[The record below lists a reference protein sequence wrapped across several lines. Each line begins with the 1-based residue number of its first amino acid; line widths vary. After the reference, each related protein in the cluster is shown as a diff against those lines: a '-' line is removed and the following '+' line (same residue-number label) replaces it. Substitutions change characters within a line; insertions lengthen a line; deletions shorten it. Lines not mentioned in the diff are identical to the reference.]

1 MMENFNFTIY
11 ITRFVVVSKQ
21 LRVSSMLFTLEI
33 TEAGSALL
41 VSHPHSSQLV
51 LMLIIFI
58 FISTFF
64 CVSKNFKNTIL
75 FFSYILSKPKSV
87 LFQSTTVFRGAPH
100 GCANSKTSEER
111 GHEQRTTH
119 GRLELWRIY
128 MTTLHYYYTKTIDVG
143 RKSFSHLMWVHQ
155 WISFTRIS
163 GFSSLFIRPFN
174 NINNC
179 DIFYVKTKFLLY
191 IFWRRIGGALTFLVK
206 STGYLSKSTSP
217 MISGWVRRESPF
229 Y

>member
-1 MMENFNFTIY
+1 MSNNFTNINYNFTFY
-11 ITRFVVVSKQ
+11 I
-21 LRVSSMLFTLEI
+21 
-33 TEAGSALL
+33 
-41 VSHPHSSQLV
+41 
-51 LMLIIFI
+51 
-58 FISTFF
+58 FF
-64 CVSKNFKNTIL
+64 PNQT
-75 FFSYILSKPKSV
+75 SV

-163 GFSSLFIRPFN
+163 GFSSLFIWPSN

-217 MISGWVRRESPF
+217 MISGWVRRDSPF